1 MTKPQTFEK
10 PMGFRDFPPIIA
22 EKKRLLED
30 RVRHQFIKWGYQEVY
45 TPALEFFDTV
55 GQASEIPVSRMFKC
69 MDRDGNML
77 VLRPDQTAPIARLVT
92 SVLKREPLPLRL
104 FYHGTVFRAQEKEA
118 GRNSEKFQSGVE
130 LVGQPGPEADGEV
143 IALAVES
150 LKACGIDSP
159 NIVLSH
165 VGLLEGFLRE
175 RIHQEEMIE
184 KLKETLEVRD
194 LVAFRHI
201 LENSDMS
208 GEELK
213 EIMDVTK
220 PGLERKDWQM
230 LSKSAKTKEVQEK
243 FLYLKQVWDHLEVFG
258 CVSRVKVDLSL
269 VGSLGYYTGVYFEG
283 YAEGIGFPLVSGGR
297 YDQLYQSFHADLPA
311 TGFALKT
318 DRLLEAS
325 PLKPASPKRIAVFY
339 EPHLQEKAYRKV
351 RSLRN
356 EGCAVIMQPVDDRK
370 NKQTL
375 NVDEIFMI
383 TGEGEWSSC

>member
-1 MTKPQTFEK
+1 MSKPQTFEK
-10 PMGFRDFPPIIA
+10 PMGFRDFPPFIA
-22 EKKRLLED
+22 EKKRFLED
-30 RVRHQFIKWGYQEVY
+30 RVRHQFIKWGYREVY

-92 SVLKREPLPLRL
+92 SVLKKEPLPLRL

-118 GRNSEKFQSGVE
+118 GRNSERFQSGVE

-150 LKACGIDSP
+150 LKACGIGFP

-175 RIHQEEMIE
+175 RIHQEEIIE

-194 LVAFRHI
+194 LVTFRRVV
-201 LENSDMS
+201 ENLGISRR
-208 GEELK
+208 EQK
-213 EIMDVTK
+213 EIMNVTK
-220 PGLERKDWQM
+220 PGLERKDWPM
-230 LSKSAKTKEVQEK
+230 LLESAKTEEVRGK
-243 FLYLKQVWDHLEVFG
+243 FLYLKQVWDHLEVYG

-283 YAEGIGFPLVSGGR
+283 YAEGVGFPLVSGGR
-297 YDQLYQSFHADLPA
+297 YDQLYQSFHAHLPA

-325 PLKPASPKRIAVFY
+325 PLKPALPKRIAVFY
-339 EPHLQEKAYRKV
+339 EPHLQEEAYRKV
-351 RSLRN
+351 QSLRN
-356 EGCAVIMQPVDDRK
+356 EGCAVIMQ
-370 NKQTL
+370 QTDGRGDL
-375 NVDEIFMI
+375 QALDVDETLMI
-383 TGEGEWSSC
+383 TGEGGWSSC